1 MRAVTVS
8 EYGGPE
14 VLRVADQPLPEPGPG
29 QLRVRVRAAPVHP
42 VDIATRAGAF
52 AERVPARPPLVLG
65 WDLAG
70 AVDAVGEG
78 VTAFRP
84 GDEVVGMRDWF
95 RSGGPGTQAEYALLE
110 AAHTAA
116 APAGVEPAAAA
127 TLPLNALTA
136 AQALDLAG
144 LSAGGTIAITGAAGA
159 VGGYAAQLAVHRG
172 LAVYAVAGP
181 QDEEFVRGLGASL
194 VPRADDV
201 AAAVRA
207 VAGGPV
213 DAAFDPAFIG
223 APVMGAVRDGGT
235 FVAGAGPLAPP
246 PERGIR
252 TTGVEVEADGR
263 QLADLVRLAE
273 RGDLTLRVAQTFPLS
288 EVAAAHAALAKGG
301 VRGRLVLLP

>member
-1 MRAVTVS
+1 MRAVTIS

-14 VLRVADQPLPEPGPG
+14 VLRIDDQPLPEPGPG

-42 VDIATRAGAF
+42 VDLATRAGAF
-52 AERVPARPPLVLG
+52 ADRLAVRPPFVPG

-70 AVDAVGEG
+70 TVHAVGEG

-84 GDEVVGMRDWF
+84 GDEVVGMRHWF
-95 RSGGPGTQAEYALLE
+95 HSGGGGTQAEYALLE
-110 AAHTAA
+110 AADTAA

-144 LSAGGTIAITGAAGA
+144 LAAGGGIAVTGAAGA
-159 VGGYAAQLAVHRG
+159 VGAYAAQLAVHRG
-172 LAVYAVAGP
+172 LTVYAVAGA
-181 QDEEFVRGLGASL
+181 QDEEFVRGLGAVF
-194 VPRADDV
+194 VPRAEDV

-207 VAGGPV
+207 AAGGPV

-223 APVMGAVRDGGT
+223 APVLGAVRDGGT

-252 TTGVEVEADGR
+252 TTGVEVEPDGER
-263 QLADLVRLAE
+263 LATLVALAE
-273 RGDLTLRVAQTFPLS
+273 RGGLALRVAQTFPLA
-288 EVAAAHAALAKGG
+288 EAAVAHTLLSKGG
-301 VRGRLVLLP
+301 VRGRLVLTP